1 MNYEFLKYYF
11 KKELYVENP
20 PLNMKNFIEFCDKRG
35 IKLTQDKLEK
45 FEKMVG
51 FIQFLELKISKTN
64 LEISLYL

>member
-45 FEKMVG
+45 FEKNGWFYPIFRVKD
-51 FIQFLELKISKTN
+51 FKNKP
-64 LEISLYL
+64 

>member
-45 FEKMVG
+45 FEKSG
-51 FIQFLELKISKTN
+51 
-64 LEISLYL
+64 